1 MARILVVDDDR
12 SVRAAITKILSKNG
26 HEVVEAAGRKSALAL
41 YRAASADLVM
51 MDVYMPEMDGI
62 DTTVRLKQEF
72 PKPLRQKELVAIVR
86 QALAS

>member
-26 HEVVEAAGRKSALAL
+26 HEVVEAADGKSALAL
-41 YRAASADLVM
+41 YRAAPADLVI